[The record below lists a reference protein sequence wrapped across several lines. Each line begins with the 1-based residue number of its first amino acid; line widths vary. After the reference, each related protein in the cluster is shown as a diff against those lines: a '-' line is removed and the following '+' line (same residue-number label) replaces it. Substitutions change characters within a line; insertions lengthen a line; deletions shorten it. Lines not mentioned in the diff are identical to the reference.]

1 MLLMISGAFHGDT
14 EIRNFPNVEQMFHYH
29 KQPHVLDSAKY
40 CELSGQKR
48 HDVDKNDIITLEG

>member
-14 EIRNFPNVEQMFHYH
+14 EIRNFVNVKQMFHYH
-29 KQPHVLDSAKY
+29 KQSRVLDSAKY